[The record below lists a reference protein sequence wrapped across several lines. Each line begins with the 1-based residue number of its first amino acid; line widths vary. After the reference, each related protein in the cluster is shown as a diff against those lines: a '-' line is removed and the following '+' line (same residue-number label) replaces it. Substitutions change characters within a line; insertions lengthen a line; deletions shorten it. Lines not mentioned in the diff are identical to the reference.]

1 MVASPVG
8 QGLVPRTCELFHR
21 CPSEGRESGGP
32 DDEVVDANLVD
43 QGDNCSVVLASELT
57 TRRQGAP
64 SPEVQRGIGEST
76 DRRADHPRESVVSV
90 DPTLDQGC
98 STALDAWGREGPCS
112 PGCSPAIV
120 INKVCIQA
128 VTVRVPM
135 TVCGISTMAVVD
147 SGAEVT
153 VMSDGFFSSI
163 PEANRPPLQKA
174 SLKLV
179 VADQKSVIRG
189 QGIAQVLVRISRLE
203 FSWPVYV
210 APIADH
216 LLLGCD
222 VMDAMDLQVSP
233 RRGLWVEDHWL
244 PCQVSRT
251 PYGPKPVPVTL
262 QEATLLPANHEVVTL
277 GKTPQNSVTPGL
289 EAIFEPVPHGLDG
302 LLAARALVTASD
314 ALPLRLINVS
324 SQPLELPAGFRIR
337 ELQSVASEETPTEGK
352 GPLIRVASL
361 KAQGPQHLK
370 EGGSSVLTRDSD
382 PVIPVEDSLEDL
394 PEHLQDLYHQTAENI
409 DSPAVRMQLA
419 GVLLRRQASFA
430 RNRLDLGTFSAIKH
444 TIDTGCGAAVRERVR
459 RTPRGFEEEEEK
471 CLREQL
477 ESGVIRPSSS
487 AWAAPTVLVRKAD
500 GSVRFC
506 IDYRG
511 LNSRTIK
518 DAYPLP
524 RIDMCFDCLGDMSY
538 FSTLDLQSGYWQ
550 VQVEESDIHK
560 TAFITKYGLF
570 ECIKMP
576 FGLCSAP
583 STFQRCMEL
592 VFRGLQWRTL
602 LIYLDD
608 IIILGRTMEENL
620 ERLDEA
626 LGRLQAANL
635 KLKPSKCKLLQR
647 EVLFLGHIVSSE
659 GARPNP
665 KLVETVCQWNP
676 PQDRR
681 GVQQF
686 LGLCNYYRRFV
697 PNFSAIASPLTELT
711 SKTVAFQWTEA
722 ANLAFLALKTALTTA
737 PVLSFP
743 LPSGEYLLDTDASDL
758 AVGGVLAQI
767 QDGEEKVI
775 AYSSKKLNK
784 QQRRYC
790 VTRRE
795 LLAVVTF
802 LREFRNYLLAQEFV
816 IRTDHNSLTWLLRF
830 KEPQGQLARWL
841 EYAFQFRFRI
851 VHRPGKKHGNADAL
865 SRLPS
870 AAEEGSCDEYQPG
883 FQVESLPCGGCKY
896 CAKRHEEWADFQ
908 ENVDDVVPLVT
919 GGEACRKVTTRS
931 QAHEAST
938 AGDQPSPI
946 SRDSDVRTSWVPGYT
961 KAELAEAQKCDPVL
975 RLVHLWVSAK
985 ERPGRDGAA
994 SLSPAARTYWLNFD
1008 NLLLEDGVLYLQWLG
1023 NDARPSTL
1031 RLLVPRSLQPKVLKT
1046 CHDTLFAAHMGVRRT
1061 VDQVKR
1067 RFHWPGLRKD
1077 VKLHIRCCK
1086 VCNANKMPYQRFRAA
1101 LANFRVGA
1109 PLDRIGVD
1117 LMGPLPVTD
1126 QGNRYLLV
1134 IVDYFT
1140 RWAEA
1145 FSLPDQQ
1152 AETVAR
1158 TLVLEF
1164 VCRYGAPLELHSDQ
1178 GRNFESALFQEV
1190 CRLFEIVKTRT
1201 SPYHPSGNGL
1211 VERFNRTLGSLIRS
1225 YLEGRPSDWDK
1236 FIPLL
1241 TSAYRSTPHPS
1252 TGFSPNFLMFGR
1264 EVTTP
1269 VDLLFPRPPRTSSP
1283 DVPEYVAD
1291 LTERLHECYEL
1302 ARNTLRSAAERQKRD
1317 HDTRVVQNLYE
1328 PGALVMKR
1336 FHRHKKFE
1344 TPWVG
1349 PLVVRKRI
1357 SDCLYLVASKQ
1368 KTFVLHHD
1376 LLKPYEGSDVPRWVA
1391 ARPATHWWARCNQK
1405 WCMLFGF
1412 VRRAWTMALTTKKS
1426 HRGPVFRCQACPW
1439 EGDKKGTIGHVVAAH
1454 RTVEEAPF
1462 YCTLCPARF
1471 LTARAWRRHPGQ
1483 PSHRAKATMRPEQA
1497 GSALGRGGPSVKF
1510 DGEGAEA
1517 LQMDREYSERYWM
1530 LVSQAAAAPRLAD
1543 SDTDDEDPPSPSSG
1557 GETPSVSPDMRVV
1570 KLFPIKSVRKESGRV
1585 EPASVEKTKK
1595 SLAKES
1601 GRVEPAS
1608 VEKTV
1613 SVEKTKKSLAK
1624 ESGRVEPASVEKT
1637 ATVEKTKKS
1646 LAKESGRVEPASVE
1660 KTVSVEKTK
1669 KSLAKESGRVEP
1681 ASVEK
1686 NATVEKTKKSLAKES
1701 GRVEPASVEKTATV
1715 EKTKKSLA
1723 KESGRDE
1730 PASVEK
1736 TKKSL
1741 AKESGLGRSG
1751 QREPDSRAE
1760 DKAKKPAAKETG
1772 RDWSGSG
1779 LSDVINLDPS
1789 DEETNTLDW
1798 RDELDYG
1805 EEGDWEPG
1813 RCPQEPVE
1821 MRDGLQAP
1829 DLVVPTSQVGSPT
1842 PTHPMELVTPT
1853 VRSEPSL
1860 LPAPSA
1866 PSQPSDQAV
1875 PSPPLDHAGP
1885 SLPPGNME
1893 LVPPTSRE
1901 TTHPVISKPGSST
1914 GAVPPPP
1921 PLSPLGAD
1929 WPERLGKAAGEAFS
1943 EGLRVALKPLEKEA
1957 QRQTKALESLA
1968 EEEKKTAGVLQKILK
1983 ALSGEENR
1991 REETKGGSSGKR
2003 SRSPS
2008 HNRREETKGE
2018 SSRKLSHSPSHNRRE
2033 KTKGESSRKRGR
2045 SPSHNRRE
2053 ETRGESSRKRSR
2065 SPSHSRGREGK
2076 RSRQHW
2082 PPGYLTWNFEGDSL
2096 VFPL

>member
-1 MVASPVG
+1 MVASPDG
-8 QGLVPRTCELFHR
+8 RGLVPPTCEPFHK
-21 CPSEGRESGGP
+21 CPKEGLESGGRP
-32 DDEVVDANLVD
+32 GCEVSDANPVD
-43 QGDNCSVVLASELT
+43 QRDNCNVARRGASELT

-64 SPEVQRGIGEST
+64 SPRAQRKRIGEST
-76 DRRADHPRESVVSV
+76 DRRADHPMESVANV

-98 STALDAWGREGPCS
+98 STALDAGGREGPCP

-128 VTVRVPM
+128 VTVRVPI

-153 VMSDGFFSSI
+153 VLSDGFFSSI
-163 PEANRPPLQKA
+163 PEDIRPPLQKA
-174 SLKLV
+174 RLKLV
-179 VADQKSVIRG
+179 VADQKSIIRG
-189 QGIAQVLVRISRLE
+189 RGIAQVRVQIGQLE
-203 FSWPVYV
+203 FAWPVYV

-233 RRGLWVEDHWL
+233 RRGLWVKDHWL

-251 PYGPKPVPVTL
+251 PYGPKPAPVTL
-262 QEATLLPANHEVVTL
+262 QEATLLPANHEVVAL
-277 GKTPQNSVTPGL
+277 GKTPRDSATPGQ
-289 EAIFEPVPHGLDG
+289 EAIFEPVPHGMDG
-302 LLAARALVTASD
+302 LLAARALVRVDD

-324 SQPLELPAGFRIR
+324 SQSLELPAGFVIG
-337 ELQSVASEETPTEGK
+337 ELQSVAGKEVPTNSE
-352 GPLIRVASL
+352 GPKIRVTSL
-361 KAQGPQHLK
+361 DMQGDRQPG
-370 EGGSSVLTRDSD
+370 EDDSGERARDSD
-382 PVIPVEDSLEDL
+382 PAISGEASPEDL
-394 PEHLQDLYHQTAENI
+394 PEHLQDLFQQTAEHI

-419 GVLLRRQASFA
+419 GVLLRRQAAFA
-430 RNRLDLGTFSAIKH
+430 RSRLDLGTFSAIKH

-459 RTPRGFEEEEEK
+459 RTPRGFEEEEER

-550 VQVEESDIHK
+550 VQVEETDIHK

-665 KLVETVCQWNP
+665 KLVEAVCQWSP

-711 SKTVAFQWTEA
+711 SKSVMFRWTEA
-722 ANLAFLALKTALTTA
+722 ANLAFLTLKTALTTA

-758 AVGGVLAQI
+758 AVGGDLSQVR
-767 QDGEEKVI
+767 DGEEKVI

-841 EYAFQFRFRI
+841 EYVFQFRFQI

-865 SRLPS
+865 SREPS
-870 AAEEGSCDEYQPG
+870 AAEGDGCDEYRAGVP
-883 FQVESLPCGGCKY
+883 VESLPCGGCRY
-896 CAKRHEEWADFQ
+896 CAKQHEEWADFQ

-919 GGEACRKVTTRS
+919 GGGACRKVTTRS
-931 QAHEAST
+931 QAREASKT
-938 AGDQPSPI
+938 GNQPSPT
-946 SRDSDVRTSWVPGYT
+946 SRDGDVRTSWIPGYT

-975 RLVHLWVSAK
+975 GLVHGWVSAK
-985 ERPGRDGAA
+985 ERPSRNEAA
-994 SLSPAARTYWLNFD
+994 SLCPAARTYWLNFD
-1008 NLLLEDGVLYLQWLG
+1008 NLFLRDDVLHLQWLG
-1023 NDARPSTL
+1023 NDARPSAL
-1031 RLLVPRSLQPKVLKT
+1031 RLLVPRSLQPEVLKA

-1086 VCNANKMPYQRFRAA
+1086 VCNANKMPYRRFRAA

-1264 EVTTP
+1264 EVTAP
-1269 VDLLFPRPPRTSSP
+1269 VDLLFPRPPRTPSQ
-1283 DVPEYVAD
+1283 DVPEYVVG

-1317 HDTRVVQNLYE
+1317 HDTCVVQNLYE

-1368 KTFVLHHD
+1368 KTLVLHHD
-1376 LLKPYEGSDVPRWVA
+1376 LLKPYEGSDVPRWVGA
-1391 ARPATHWWARCNQK
+1391 QPAT
-1405 WCMLFGF
+1405 L
-1412 VRRAWTMALTTKKS
+1412 
-1426 HRGPVFRCQACPW
+1426 
-1439 EGDKKGTIGHVVAAH
+1439 
-1454 RTVEEAPF
+1454 
-1462 YCTLCPARF
+1462 
-1471 LTARAWRRHPGQ
+1471 
-1483 PSHRAKATMRPEQA
+1483 
-1497 GSALGRGGPSVKF
+1497 
-1510 DGEGAEA
+1510 
-1517 LQMDREYSERYWM
+1517 
-1530 LVSQAAAAPRLAD
+1530 
-1543 SDTDDEDPPSPSSG
+1543 
-1557 GETPSVSPDMRVV
+1557 
-1570 KLFPIKSVRKESGRV
+1570 
-1585 EPASVEKTKK
+1585 
-1595 SLAKES
+1595 
-1601 GRVEPAS
+1601 
-1608 VEKTV
+1608 
-1613 SVEKTKKSLAK
+1613 
-1624 ESGRVEPASVEKT
+1624 
-1637 ATVEKTKKS
+1637 
-1646 LAKESGRVEPASVE
+1646 
-1660 KTVSVEKTK
+1660 
-1669 KSLAKESGRVEP
+1669 
-1681 ASVEK
+1681 
-1686 NATVEKTKKSLAKES
+1686 
-1701 GRVEPASVEKTATV
+1701 
-1715 EKTKKSLA
+1715 
-1723 KESGRDE
+1723 
-1730 PASVEK
+1730 
-1736 TKKSL
+1736 
-1741 AKESGLGRSG
+1741 
-1751 QREPDSRAE
+1751 
-1760 DKAKKPAAKETG
+1760 
-1772 RDWSGSG
+1772 
-1779 LSDVINLDPS
+1779 
-1789 DEETNTLDW
+1789 
-1798 RDELDYG
+1798 
-1805 EEGDWEPG
+1805 
-1813 RCPQEPVE
+1813 
-1821 MRDGLQAP
+1821 
-1829 DLVVPTSQVGSPT
+1829 
-1842 PTHPMELVTPT
+1842 
-1853 VRSEPSL
+1853 
-1860 LPAPSA
+1860 
-1866 PSQPSDQAV
+1866 
-1875 PSPPLDHAGP
+1875 
-1885 SLPPGNME
+1885 
-1893 LVPPTSRE
+1893 
-1901 TTHPVISKPGSST
+1901 
-1914 GAVPPPP
+1914 
-1921 PLSPLGAD
+1921 
-1929 WPERLGKAAGEAFS
+1929 
-1943 EGLRVALKPLEKEA
+1943 
-1957 QRQTKALESLA
+1957 
-1968 EEEKKTAGVLQKILK
+1968 
-1983 ALSGEENR
+1983 
-1991 REETKGGSSGKR
+1991 
-2003 SRSPS
+2003 
-2008 HNRREETKGE
+2008 
-2018 SSRKLSHSPSHNRRE
+2018 
-2033 KTKGESSRKRGR
+2033 
-2045 SPSHNRRE
+2045 
-2053 ETRGESSRKRSR
+2053 
-2065 SPSHSRGREGK
+2065 
-2076 RSRQHW
+2076 
-2082 PPGYLTWNFEGDSL
+2082 
-2096 VFPL
+2096 